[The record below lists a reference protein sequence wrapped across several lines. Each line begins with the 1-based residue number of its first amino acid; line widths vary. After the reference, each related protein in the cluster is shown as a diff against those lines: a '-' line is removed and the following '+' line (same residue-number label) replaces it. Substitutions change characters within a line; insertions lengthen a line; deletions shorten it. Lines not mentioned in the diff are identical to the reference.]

1 MTIEPYFHVK
11 DDTYCDPDSNV
22 LRNLLGITDYDELVS
37 AEGRLTMMAMTQL
50 DVDPVKGCFD
60 TEHLRTIHR
69 CIFKDI
75 YDWAGE
81 FRTVEISKG
90 IPFCYCANIQSQ
102 LDSIFAQLHKENLL
116 KDITDN
122 GQVCDGHLCDLL
134 RPEVQGAQVLQ
145 RERYPHQRRHLG
157 RRCAPPQGRRQ
168 VRRGEGSTDT
178 SGRVPVPHPLLRS
191 EGEARQGDRCDHQ
204 GAVPRHRP
212 YGRIPC

>member
-11 DDTYCDPDSNV
+11 DDTYCYPDSNV

-102 LDSIFAQLHKENLL
+102 LDSIFAQLHRRISSKTSLTRINTSPESHSISGSSTQSKPKSVRDLKNLYE
-116 KDITDN
+116 T
-122 GQVCDGHLCDLL
+122 
-134 RPEVQGAQVLQ
+134 
-145 RERYPHQRRHLG
+145 Y
-157 RRCAPPQGRRQ
+157 
-168 VRRGEGSTDT
+168 
-178 SGRVPVPHPLLRS
+178 
-191 EGEARQGDRCDHQ
+191 
-204 GAVPRHRP
+204 
-212 YGRIPC
+212 

>member
-11 DDTYCDPDSNV
+11 DDTYCYPDSNV
-22 LRNLLGITDYDELVS
+22 LRNLLGIIDYDELVF
-37 AEGRLTMMAMTQL
+37 AEGRLTMIAMTQL

-90 IPFCYCANIQSQ
+90 IPLCYCANIQSQ

-116 KDITDN
+116 RDITDKDQYVSRLAFYFGELN
-122 GQVCDGHLCDLL
+122 AVQAQNRCEMRKTSTKHINNTVRSRKRSYVFRGRFELDGAEPPPFH
-134 RPEVQGAQVLQ
+134 RGA
-145 RERYPHQRRHLG
+145 RM
-157 RRCAPPQGRRQ
+157 
-168 VRRGEGSTDT
+168 
-178 SGRVPVPHPLLRS
+178 
-191 EGEARQGDRCDHQ
+191 
-204 GAVPRHRP
+204 
-212 YGRIPC
+212 

>member
-11 DDTYCDPDSNV
+11 DDTYCYPDSNV

-60 TEHLRTIHR
+60 TEHLRTIHC

-90 IPFCYCANIQSQ
+90 IPSCYCANIQSQ

-116 KDITDN
+116 KDITDKDQYVSRIAFYFGELN
-122 GQVCDGHLCDLL
+122 AVQAQNRCEIRKTSAKRFNNAVRGCD
-134 RPEVQGAQVLQ
+134 RS
-145 RERYPHQRRHLG
+145 RI
-157 RRCAPPQGRRQ
+157 
-168 VRRGEGSTDT
+168 VRG
-178 SGRVPVPHPLLRS
+178 RS
-191 EGEARQGDRCDHQ
+191 ELDGAESPPFHRGARM
-204 GAVPRHRP
+204 
-212 YGRIPC
+212 

>member
-1 MTIEPYFHVK
+1 MTIEPYFHMK
-11 DDTYCDPDSNV
+11 DDTYCYPDSNV

-116 KDITDN
+116 KDITDKDQYVSRLAFYFGELNAVHPFREGN
-122 GQVCDGHLCDLL
+122 GRTQRKFIQQLVSEAGHSISFERLDPQRMIDAASDSMVCDYRKMGSLISDLL
-134 RPEVQGAQVLQ
+134 
-145 RERYPHQRRHLG
+145 
-157 RRCAPPQGRRQ
+157 
-168 VRRGEGSTDT
+168 TF
-178 SGRVPVPHPLLRS
+178 
-191 EGEARQGDRCDHQ
+191 
-204 GAVPRHRP
+204 
-212 YGRIPC
+212 